1 MGFQKAVKHE
11 AKLRLAIAGP
21 SGSGKT
27 YTALAIATALAQGGK
42 IAMVDTE
49 HGSASKYADLFDFDV
64 LEMSAPFHPKRFVE
78 AIADAGRDGY
88 SVIILDSLT
97 HAWSGPGGLL
107 EIVDGIAARMKT
119 SNTFAA
125 WKDATPIQNAMIEAI
140 VSAPLHL
147 IATMRSKQEYVLAQ
161 DDRGKMTP
169 RKVGMAPQQ
178 RDGFEYEFDVFI
190 DMDIDNTGIVQ
201 KTRCPALTGGVF
213 KKPGANVADIL
224 LAWLRGAPPPPTQPT
239 ATGTT
244 NGTAAAQPATNG
256 ATVTHAS
263 DGAQQAAYKRLP
275 RPWPAA
281 VTAEAIRDMAAV
293 TKNELP
299 ANGQWGALVGLLD
312 SAPFDTTKRHVLLR
326 EVFNVASSKDLT
338 GAQRYALNAWAKPAK
353 IGDAWAMDSH
363 AIAEYAAIVN
373 VNRISDDD
381 LDDDDTD
388 FDPVTAGD
396 FIEGP
401 GF

>member
-1 MGFQKAVKHE
+1 MSFQKAVKHA

-27 YTALAIATALAQGGK
+27 YTSLAIATALANGGR
-42 IAMVDTE
+42 IALVDTE

-64 LEMSAPFHPKRFVE
+64 MELTPPFHPDRFVAAITE
-78 AIADAGRDGY
+78 AGAAGY

-97 HAWSGPGGLL
+97 HAWSGTGGMLD
-107 EIVDGIAARMKT
+107 IVDEIAKRMRNPN
-119 SNTFAA
+119 SFAA
-125 WKDATPIQNAMIEAI
+125 WKDGTPVQNRMIEAI
-140 VSAPLHL
+140 VGAPLHL
-147 IATMRSKQEYVLAQ
+147 IATMRSKQEYVLST
-161 DDRGKMTP
+161 DDRGKQMP
-169 RKVGMAPQQ
+169 KKVGMAPQQ
-178 RDGFEYEFDVFI
+178 RDGFEYEFDVFM
-190 DMDIDNTGIVQ
+190 DMDIDNNGIVQ
-201 KTRCPALTGGVF
+201 KTRCPELTGRVFRRPGSDVAGILTRWLQGVPEPP
-213 KKPGANVADIL
+213 KPA
-224 LAWLRGAPPPPTQPT
+224 
-239 ATGTT
+239 
-244 NGTAAAQPATNG
+244 NGTAAAL
-256 ATVTHAS
+256 AS

-275 RPWPAA
+275 RPWPAPVA
-281 VTAEAIRDMAAV
+281 AEAIRDMAAV

-312 SAPFDTTKRHVLLR
+312 SAPFDTGKRHMLLR

-353 IGDAWAMDSH
+353 VDGAWAMD
-363 AIAEYAAIVN
+363 ANAAAEYAAIVN

-381 LDDDDTD
+381 LDGDDTD